1 MAGNDINIRIGAKL
15 DGLQRDIKK
24 AQGSLTRFASFAESV
39 GSDLST
45 RLSLPILG
53 VGAAAVSS
61 FAKFEKLE
69 LSLKALAEEGEDT
82 AATFTR
88 LQEIAQLP
96 GISLEQAAKGA
107 AQLRAVG
114 FEGAQAEEI
123 LKGLSKAVT
132 LSGEGPEQLGSVVRQ
147 LVQMSSKGRI
157 LQEDLSV
164 IQENVPSIGIA
175 IQDAFGTNNIEA
187 IRATGVSAQQFTAEI
202 IKAISVNEKFQK
214 VQGGIS
220 NEFDNFRQSV
230 TASLAELGKTIA
242 ESINLSGILQRLSGF
257 LARVTQSFSE
267 LSPGVKRFIVITAGV
282 VAAIGPLLLGFGAV
296 VKAGVAIVAAI
307 KLVSGAL
314 AALAANPVALAVIAI
329 AGLALAIKT
338 AYERSET
345 FRNIVAQ
352 IGANLKSN
360 LCPCYKRCD

>member
-1 MAGNDINIRIGAKL
+1 MGANDINIRIGAKL

-24 AQGSLTRFASFAESV
+24 AQGSLTRFANFAEST
-39 GSDLST
+39 GRDLST

-53 VGAAAVSS
+53 VGAAAVTS

-82 AATFTR
+82 AATFKR

-230 TASLAELGKTIA
+230 TASLAELR
-242 ESINLSGILQRLSGF
+242 ENHR
-257 LARVTQSFSE
+257 
-267 LSPGVKRFIVITAGV
+267 
-282 VAAIGPLLLGFGAV
+282 
-296 VKAGVAIVAAI
+296 
-307 KLVSGAL
+307 
-314 AALAANPVALAVIAI
+314 
-329 AGLALAIKT
+329 
-338 AYERSET
+338 
-345 FRNIVAQ
+345 
-352 IGANLKSN
+352 
-360 LCPCYKRCD
+360 